1 MSLIQGLAVIRIQAE
16 PHIRAPAGGDFAE
29 PVRVG
34 ERLAR
39 ESDDVRL
46 TARENGLGLF
56 EAVDSARSDHRSR
69 ESRRTHGGANLRRGA
84 QISSKRALTEQTGYE
99 AIVSNAQQ
107 RTARHIADAR
117 RFNDN

>member
-56 EAVDSARSDHRSR
+56 EAVDSARCDHRSR
-69 ESRRTHGGANLRRGA
+69 ESRRTHGGANLRRGV
-84 QISSKRALTEQTGYE
+84 QISSKRALTVG
-99 AIVSNAQQ
+99 IVGRHALV
-107 RTARHIADAR
+107 TAAAGVGVRGVAYLGLFGI
-117 RFNDN
+117 